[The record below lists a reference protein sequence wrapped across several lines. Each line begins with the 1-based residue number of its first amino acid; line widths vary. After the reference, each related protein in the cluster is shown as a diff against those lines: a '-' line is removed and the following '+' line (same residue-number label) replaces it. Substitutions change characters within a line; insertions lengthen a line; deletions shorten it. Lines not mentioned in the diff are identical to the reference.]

1 MNRYEKQ
8 AIRKEFAPHIA
19 ELVIAG
25 DHDLLNE
32 EEWEIVGREAAY
44 LCKDDLEAFVPEN
57 P

>member
-8 AIRKEFAPHIA
+8 AIRKEVAPHIA
-19 ELVIAG
+19 ELVMAG
-25 DHDLLNE
+25 DRDLLNE